1 MSLGNSVFL
10 LSWPKGQLIDNW
22 RCRPSIA
29 ISGIVQAII
38 LSFKIT
44 LFVCH
49 EAKWLWSGFGWKH
62 SICGHINNYIR
73 LNNYLEPQL

>member
-1 MSLGNSVFL
+1 MFL
-10 LSWPKGQLIDNW
+10 LSRPKGQLIDNW
-22 RCRPSIA
+22 RCRPSIE

-49 EAKWLWSGFGWKH
+49 EATTSGYGPVLVGNIPFVAT
-62 SICGHINNYIR
+62 SIII
-73 LNNYLEPQL
+73 LD